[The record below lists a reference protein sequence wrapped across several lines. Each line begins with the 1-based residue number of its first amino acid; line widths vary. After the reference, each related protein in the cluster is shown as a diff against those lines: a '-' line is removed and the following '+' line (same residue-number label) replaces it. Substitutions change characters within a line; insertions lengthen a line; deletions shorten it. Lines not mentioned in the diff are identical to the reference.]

1 MNRRFTEKELS
12 VAKKIGAEAL
22 RMHHEAALQAA
33 SRPLGKPRGHAETAF
48 HMDNGRVCWLRAST
62 YKQEFCEST
71 GIAIAPEDGDSLI
84 LATTRNAERHGRSNG
99 PKKEPPDALR
109 TIGMVSQAAGLAEA
123 AAIIRDTDNRR
134 DPVGGFADVILLLH
148 GIELGLKALQ
158 RCERDHGPHDGG
170 HDLLKL
176 FDALSDD
183 TQEKLIRQMPGDEG
197 WPDLALQP
205 PGRRNIRAALD
216 EAREDTVRWRYAS
229 EQSGVIGHTGELQHA
244 LDAILHV
251 CGYDRDW
258 ASKAHVPGNQ
268 GKPSVL
274 SPPAPRNRRS

>member
-1 MNRRFTEKELS
+1 MNRLFTKKELS
-12 VAKKIGAEAL
+12 AAKKIGAETL
-22 RMHHEAALQAA
+22 RTHHEAALQAA

-48 HMDNGRVCWLRAST
+48 RMDNGRVCWLRGST
-62 YKQEFCEST
+62 YKREFREST
-71 GIAIAPEDGDSLI
+71 GIEIAPEDGASLI
-84 LATTRNAERHGRSNG
+84 LATARSAEGHGKSDE
-99 PKKEPPDALR
+99 PKEGPPDALR

-158 RCERDHGPHDGG
+158 RYERDHGPHDRE

-183 TQEKLIRQMPGDEG
+183 TQEKLIRQMPGDES
-197 WPDLALQP
+197 WPNLVLQP
-205 PGRRNIRAALD
+205 PDRRNIRAALD

-229 EQSGVIGHTGELQHA
+229 EQSGIIGHTGELQHT

-258 ASKAHVPGNQ
+258 ASEAPVLGNQ
-268 GKPSVL
+268 GKPG
-274 SPPAPRNRRS
+274 APSLPVA